1 MNTSNDILLAD
12 RDKTFLDYLVG
23 VLQTA
28 GYTVHTAMEMR
39 GALSALVKYPVGL
52 ILCGKELQD
61 TSGHNFLRFIKSD
74 PLREKIPLIFL
85 VSIKDQGRPFAAFE
99 LGAVDY
105 LVYPIEPEILTG
117 RIDEVVKQTSQE
129 ESRRSE
135 KIDRSSQRAKP
146 ENKAELPL
154 HLKIDIS
161 RDGVIW
167 LPGTVQSF
175 GKDSLSLETSL
186 FGKPGVRLML
196 RFTLPDGLFVANCHI
211 KDMSFDDFQ
220 KPTGIRVTVEDDTSW
235 RRIRAELTNAASE
248 PTDCETAGN
257 DADTD
262 EQQLEDSQ
270 KTDAVQQSAE
280 DSQEISGTQLME
292 ENKKKKGSY
301 DLRFYHSLI
310 GKQMDNYRAISLIG
324 AGTMGGVLQGWDVAL
339 EREIALKIISYEL
352 SAKQRFRDLFI
363 KEARVVSRLNHP
375 NIAQIYSI
383 GSSNDIL
390 YYAMEFIDGETL
402 KDVLNRKGRLSSL
415 KGLRYLLT
423 ICKALDFVYRG
434 GIVHRDIKPAN
445 IMINN
450 MGILKLVDFGVA
462 NVNDPEIS
470 GHEKKLI
477 MGTPLYMSPE
487 QIVGLALDHRSDMY
501 SLGATF
507 YHAFCGVPPFES
519 EDFKEIL
526 DQHLNTPLVP
536 LRERPSKT
544 APAICKIIDK
554 MLSKDPND
562 RYKDFKDIITEL
574 KKLNSRVSE
583 AKREP
588 QRSVQTHK

>member
-1 MNTSNDILLAD
+1 MKNSNDILLID
-12 RDKTFLDYLVG
+12 RDNNFLAYLIG

-39 GALSALVKYPVGL
+39 GALSALAKHPIGL
-52 ILCGKELQD
+52 IISGKELQD
-61 TSGHNFLRFIKSD
+61 TSGNNFLRFIKSD
-74 PLREKIPLIFL
+74 PLREKIPVMFL
-85 VSIKDQGRPFAAFE
+85 VSVKDQGRPFAAFK
-99 LGAVDY
+99 LGAADY
-105 LVYPIEPEILTG
+105 LVYPIESEILIG
-117 RIDEVVKQTSQE
+117 RIDEVFKQASREGSSRSKEISGSSQE
-129 ESRRSE
+129 E
-135 KIDRSSQRAKP
+135 KP
-146 ENKAELPL
+146 QGKAESPL
-154 HLKIDIS
+154 NLKIDIS

-167 LPGTVQSF
+167 LPGIVQSF
-175 GKDSLSLETSL
+175 SKDSLFLKTSL

-196 RFTLPDGLFVANCHI
+196 RFKLSDGLFVANCHI

-220 KPTGIRVTVEDDTSW
+220 KPTGISVSVEDDSAW
-235 RRIRAELTNAASE
+235 RRINADLITNTERE
-248 PTDCETAGN
+248 PSDSKIAVK

-262 EQQLEDSQ
+262 EFSSGDSQNTDAAQQPEEDSR
-270 KTDAVQQSAE
+270 S
-280 DSQEISGTQLME
+280 ISGTQLLQAAE
-292 ENKKKKGSY
+292 KKKDSY
-301 DLRFYHSLI
+301 DLRFYYSLI
-310 GKQMDNYRAISLIG
+310 GKQMDNYRAITLIG

-339 EREIALKIISYEL
+339 EREVALKIISYEL
-352 SAKQRFRDLFI
+352 STKQQFRDLFI

-402 KDVLNRKGRLSSL
+402 KDVLNREGRLNSL

-423 ICKALDFVYRG
+423 ICEALDFVYRS

-450 MGILKLVDFGVA
+450 MGILKLVDFGLA
-462 NVNDPEIS
+462 NVHGSEIS
-470 GHEKKLI
+470 GRDKKMI

-487 QIVGLALDHRSDMY
+487 QIVGLTLDHRSDMY

-507 YHAFCGVPPFES
+507 YHALCGEPPFKS

-526 DQHLNTPLVP
+526 DQHLNSPLIP
-536 LRERPSKT
+536 LEERHSKT
-544 APAICKIIDK
+544 APALCKIIDK

-562 RYKDFKDIITEL
+562 RYNEFQDIITEL
-574 KKLNSRVSE
+574 KKLNSRISA
-583 AKREP
+583 AKRA
-588 QRSVQTHK
+588 SK

>member
-1 MNTSNDILLAD
+1 MNNGNDILLVD
-12 RDKTFLDYLVG
+12 RDKTFLDYLIG

-39 GALSALVKYPVGL
+39 GALSALVKHPVGL

-85 VSIKDQGRPFAAFE
+85 VSVKDQGRPVRAFE
-99 LGAVDY
+99 LGAADY
-105 LVYPIEPEILTG
+105 LVYPIESEILTG
-117 RIDEVVKQTSQE
+117 RIDEVFKQASRE
-129 ESRRSE
+129 ESSRPQ
-135 KIDRSSQRAKP
+135 KNDRSSQEEKPQDKAKS
-146 ENKAELPL
+146 PL

-167 LPGTVQSF
+167 LPGSVKSF
-175 GKDSLSLETSL
+175 NKECLSLETSL

-196 RFTLPDGLFVANCHI
+196 RFKFPDGLFVANGHI

-235 RRIRAELTNAASE
+235 SQIHAALNKAASE
-248 PTDCETAGN
+248 SADSETAGN
-257 DADTD
+257 DTDAD
-262 EQQLEDSQ
+262 ERQLGDSQ
-270 KTDAVQQSAE
+270 QTDAVHSLVE

-292 ENKKKKGSY
+292 ANEKKKKGSY

-352 SAKQRFRDLFI
+352 SAKERFRDLFI
-363 KEARVVSRLNHP
+363 REARIVSRLNHP

-402 KDVLNRKGRLSSL
+402 KDVLNRKGPLSSL

-423 ICKALDFVYRG
+423 ICKALDFVYRS

-450 MGILKLVDFGVA
+450 MGTLKLVDFGVA

-470 GHEKKLI
+470 GRDKKLI

-507 YHAFCGVPPFES
+507 YHAFCGSPPFES

-536 LRERPSKT
+536 LKERPSKT

-562 RYKDFKDIITEL
+562 RYKDFKDIIIEL
-574 KKLNSRVSE
+574 KKLNSRISE
-583 AKREP
+583 AKRAH
-588 QRSVQTHK
+588 Q

>member
-1 MNTSNDILLAD
+1 MNNGNDILLVD
-12 RDKTFLDYLVG
+12 RDKTFLDYLIG

-39 GALSALVKYPVGL
+39 GALSALVKHPVGL
-52 ILCGKELQD
+52 IICGKELQD

-74 PLREKIPLIFL
+74 PLRENIPLIFL
-85 VSIKDQGRPFAAFE
+85 VSIKDQGRPFVAFE
-99 LGAVDY
+99 LGAIDY
-105 LVYPIEPEILTG
+105 LVYPIESEILTG
-117 RIDEVVKQTSQE
+117 RIDEVFKQVSRE
-129 ESRRSE
+129 ESSRPE
-135 KIDRSSQRAKP
+135 KNDRSSQGEKP
-146 ENKAELPL
+146 QNKVKSPL

-167 LPGTVQSF
+167 LPGTVQHFS
-175 GKDSLSLETSL
+175 KDSLSLETSL

-196 RFTLPDGLFVANCHI
+196 RFKLQSGLFVANGHI

-235 RRIRAELTNAASE
+235 SQILAALNKAASE
-248 PTDCETAGN
+248 PVDSETTGN
-257 DADTD
+257 DTGTD
-262 EQQLEDSQ
+262 ERQFEDSQ
-270 KTDAVQQSAE
+270 ETEAVHLSVT

-292 ENKKKKGSY
+292 ANEKKKKGAY

-339 EREIALKIISYEL
+339 EREIALKIISFEL
-352 SAKQRFRDLFI
+352 STKQRFRDLFI

-402 KDVLNRKGRLSSL
+402 KDVLNREGCLSSS

-423 ICKALDFVYRG
+423 ICMALDFVYRR

-445 IMINN
+445 IMISNV
-450 MGILKLVDFGVA
+450 GTLKLVDFGVA

-470 GHEKKLI
+470 GHDKKMI

-507 YHAFCGVPPFES
+507 YHAFCGAPPFDS
-519 EDFKEIL
+519 EDYKEIL
-526 DQHLNTPLVP
+526 DQHLNTPLMP
-536 LRERPSKT
+536 LRDRPSKT
-544 APAICKIIDK
+544 SPAICKIIDK

-562 RYKDFKDIITEL
+562 RYKDFREIITEL
-574 KKLNSRVSE
+574 KKLNLRISK
-583 AKREP
+583 AKRA
-588 QRSVQTHK
+588 SK